1 MSWRR
6 FLERER
12 NDADLAEEIEL
23 HLAAEA
29 EENAA
34 RGMNAEEARRQAILK
49 FGNPQVVRENLWRQ
63 NTVTAIE
70 NLWRDLRHTARTLLR
85 QPGFTLIAVL
95 VMALC
100 LGATTSLFTIA
111 RAVLLRPL
119 PFKDPDRLVMVYE
132 RFQRSGFGAQYNVV
146 SPADYADW
154 RSNSHGF
161 EDMGAWRRTQ
171 FNLSGDHAEL
181 PEVVRAVA
189 GTWNFFSVLGVRPAL
204 GRTFLEAEDQPGTSR
219 VAMISWN
226 LFQRRFGG
234 DPTLIGKQI
243 RLDANAYSIVGVLP
257 QWFSYPDERVQV
269 WVPYKSV
276 ATAEQLSHH
285 DFHQTYVVARLK
297 PQVTLQSAMS
307 EIQAIQYHIHTQH
320 LSEPVAEGAASRS
333 IIDDLAQDVKTPLL
347 VLLAA
352 VGCML
357 LIGCLNVANLLV
369 ARGAARQKEVAIRG
383 ALGADRFTLIRQQ
396 MVESF
401 LICAVGGVVGVLMSL
416 AATTWLVSAWRDLP
430 RVEAIHA
437 DGLVLTF
444 ACALVFIAALLA
456 GLVPAVS
463 STRKAAF
470 AVLQD
475 SSRSNKGSLSR
486 TTLRKTLLTIEI
498 AVTVVLLVSAG
509 LLFKSFI
516 SLRTSDL
523 GATTKN
529 VLTMHYALPKQQY
542 DTPEK
547 VVAFNENLLERLHHL
562 PGVVGVGLG
571 SVVPGAGYG
580 GDYVFTVP
588 EHPPVASGEEMPDA
602 NYRMA
607 DPEYF
612 NALQIPLLSGRVFTP
627 ADRLQRSDY
636 VIISQQLEQEYFHGE
651 NPLGQHIHVP
661 WNGEAKNYE
670 IIGVAGD
677 TLYQAGLPSKATM
690 YFPVF
695 AGPLDRDYTLVVR
708 SSTDPLS
715 LSLPVQKTIANLDAS
730 LPVSE
735 VMTMDA
741 IVGQSAATTSFSATL
756 VMAFA
761 VLSLLLAA
769 VGLFGVLSYMVAQRS
784 SEIGIR
790 MALGAQRDQVLRQ
803 MLGDGLRPALIGLG
817 VGLAACAAITRLIA
831 SMLFGTRPLDPTVLS
846 LVAAALLLVAASAC
860 ALPAWQASRLNPMQA
875 LRLE

>member
-1 MSWRR
+1 M
-6 FLERER
+6 
-12 NDADLAEEIEL
+12 
-23 HLAAEA
+23 
-29 EENAA
+29 
-34 RGMNAEEARRQAILK
+34 
-49 FGNPQVVRENLWRQ
+49 
-63 NTVTAIE
+63 
-70 NLWRDLRHTARTLLR
+70 
-85 QPGFTLIAVL
+85 
-95 VMALC
+95 
-100 LGATTSLFTIA
+100 
-111 RAVLLRPL
+111 
-119 PFKDPDRLVMVYE
+119 
-132 RFQRSGFGAQYNVV
+132 
-146 SPADYADW
+146 
-154 RSNSHGF
+154 
-161 EDMGAWRRTQ
+161 
-171 FNLSGDHAEL
+171 
-181 PEVVRAVA
+181 
-189 GTWNFFSVLGVRPAL
+189 
-204 GRTFLEAEDQPGTSR
+204 
-219 VAMISWN
+219 
-226 LFQRRFGG
+226 
-234 DPTLIGKQI
+234 
-243 RLDANAYSIVGVLP
+243 
-257 QWFSYPDERVQV
+257 
-269 WVPYKSV
+269 
-276 ATAEQLSHH
+276 
-285 DFHQTYVVARLK
+285 
-297 PQVTLQSAMS
+297 
-307 EIQAIQYHIHTQH
+307 TQH
-320 LSEPVAEGAASRS
+320 LNEPVAESATSRS
-333 IIDDLAQDVKTPLL
+333 LIDDLANDVKTPLL

-401 LICAVGGVVGVLMSL
+401 LICATGGVVGVLMSL
-416 AATTWLVSAWRDLP
+416 GATQWLVTAWRGLP

-444 ACALVFIAALLA
+444 ACSLVFIAALLA

-463 STRKAAF
+463 STRKSAF

-529 VLTMHYALPKQQY
+529 VLTMHYDLPQQQY
-542 DTPEK
+542 DAPEK
-547 VVAFNENLLERLHHL
+547 VVAFNESLLERLRHS
-562 PGVVGVGLG
+562 PGVTAVGLG

-588 EHPPVASGEEMPDA
+588 EHPPISPGQEIPDA
-602 NYRMA
+602 IYRMA

-612 NALQIPLLSGRVFTP
+612 NALQIPLMRGRFFTA
-627 ADRLQRSDY
+627 ADRLERSNY
-636 VIISQQLEQEYFHGE
+636 VIISRQLQDQYFRGE
-651 NPLGQHIHVP
+651 NPLGQHINVP
-661 WNGEAKNYE
+661 WNGALKNYE
-670 IIGVAGD
+670 IVGVAGD
-677 TLYQAGLPSKATM
+677 TLFQAGQPSQPTM
-690 YFPVF
+690 YFPVY
-695 AGPLDRDYTLVVR
+695 AGPLGRDYTLVVR
-708 SSTDPLS
+708 ASGDPLAI
-715 LSLPVQKTIANLDAS
+715 SLPVQKTIAEIDSS

-735 VMTMDA
+735 IMTMDT

-803 MLGDGLRPALIGLG
+803 MLADGLRPALVGLG
-817 VGLAACAAITRLIA
+817 IGLAACAAVTRLIA

-846 LVAAALLLVAASAC
+846 LVAAALLLVAAGAC